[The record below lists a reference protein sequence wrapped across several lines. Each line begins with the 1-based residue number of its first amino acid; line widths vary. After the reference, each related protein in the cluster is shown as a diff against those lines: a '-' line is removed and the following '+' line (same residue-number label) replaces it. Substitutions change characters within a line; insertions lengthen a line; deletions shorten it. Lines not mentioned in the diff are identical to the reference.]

1 MVAEEATKGTSPA
14 GVGDEGPSAEGE
26 DEALVGFECF
36 AAGWVPVA
44 KDTPPEGGAE
54 GSSVVAGEGGDLIMA
69 VSDIT
74 G

>member
-1 MVAEEATKGTSPA
+1 MGN
-14 GVGDEGPSAEGE
+14 EGSSAEGE
-26 DEALVGFECF
+26 DEALEGFECF

-54 GSSVVAGEGGDLIMA
+54 GSSVVAGEGGDLA

>member
-14 GVGDEGPSAEGE
+14 GVGNEGPSAEGE
-26 DEALVGFECF
+26 DEAFECF